1 MTDLEFLIHENSRLE
16 RENARLKES
25 NFILSRLFYYAT
37 CKLGRY
43 NVPIHFTEP
52 KGEVTFTRH
61 NEIVTITFVDNSTE
75 TTSDEDL
82 ITKILNERRRG

>member
-1 MTDLEFLIHENSRLE
+1 MTDLEYLINENARLE
-16 RENARLKES
+16 RENEKLKES

-43 NVPIHFTEP
+43 NVPMHFTEP
-52 KGEVTFTRH
+52 KGKVTFTRH
-61 NEIVTITFVDNSTE
+61 NETVTIAFVNNTD
-75 TTSDEDL
+75 SDEDL